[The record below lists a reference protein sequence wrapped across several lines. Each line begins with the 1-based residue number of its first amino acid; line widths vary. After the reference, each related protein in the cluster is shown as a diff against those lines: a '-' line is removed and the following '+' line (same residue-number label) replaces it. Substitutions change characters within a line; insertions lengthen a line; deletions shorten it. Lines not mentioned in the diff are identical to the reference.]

1 MEYFIGGI
9 IAIIIIV
16 AIGLFLRKKLYDS
29 VDYYEQWKLDI
40 MNRDVAAEIAR
51 VKALNLE
58 GETKEQFE
66 TWRESWDNI
75 LTKDLAN
82 VEELL
87 YDAEKAADRYNFPN
101 AKKITNKM
109 DTILTDVEEKID
121 VILTDLQHLIATE
134 ESNRA
139 EIESI
144 EPRIE
149 EVKSHLAKHHHQYE
163 QAQERFDTVI
173 KDMQEQTA
181 AYHEQIEEGN
191 YGQGS
196 EIIQNL
202 RQQIDQLEEEAE
214 DYPVLHHKCCKELP
228 QQLHELTQGL
238 TEMKEQGYI
247 LADLQIEEEIT
258 QYADRLSDL
267 AQELE
272 REGVTNVRNAV
283 FEIEER
289 ITEMYDVLE
298 EEVLARKYVEKETSV
313 CETRVEQLVDAFSA
327 TEKEVT
333 DLKQAYYLEEAD
345 DEQFSR
351 LFYQVDQLNHDT
363 KRFLDKAATNMMA
376 YSNLKQDLEVLY
388 NKQQALQEE
397 HKDFKARL
405 QNLRQDEMDARD
417 SVQALQEDIVKM
429 NRKIRSSNIPQVP
442 AYIWGLADEVR
453 HKNDL
458 VLEALTEQPL
468 DMVHVQQLLEDA
480 ETAMN
485 TTNERADAMLDQA
498 YLTEHV
504 IQYANRYRSS
514 YQELAVALTE
524 SENLFR
530 KAEYELALEK
540 AARALEAVEP
550 GALKKVE
557 KYQEQTVS

>member
-16 AIGLFLRKKLYDS
+16 AIGLYLRKRLYDS

-66 TWRESWDNI
+66 NWRESWDNI

-101 AKKITNKM
+101 AKKITSKM
-109 DTILTDVEEKID
+109 DTILTDIEEQID
-121 VILTDLQHLIATE
+121 VILTELQQLIDTE

-163 QAQERFDTVI
+163 QAQERFDAVI
-173 KDMQEQTA
+173 KDLQEQTA
-181 AYHEQIEEGN
+181 AYHEQIKEGN

-196 EIIQNL
+196 EIIQHL

-214 DYPVLHHKCCKELP
+214 DYPVLHHKCSKELP

-238 TEMKEQGYI
+238 TEMQEQGYI
-247 LADLQIEEEIT
+247 LSDLQIEEEIA
-258 QYADRLSDL
+258 QYEGRLSDL
-267 AQELE
+267 LRELE
-272 REGVTNVRNAV
+272 REGVANVRNSV
-283 FEIEER
+283 FEMEER
-289 ITEMYDVLE
+289 ITEIYDLLE
-298 EEVLARKYVEKETSV
+298 AEVMARKYVEKEVAV
-313 CETRVEQLVDAFSA
+313 CEKRVKQLMDDFSA
-327 TEKEVT
+327 TEQEVE

-345 DEQFSR
+345 EEQFSR
-351 LFYQVDQLNHDT
+351 LVYQVDQLNHDT
-363 KRFLDKAATNMMA
+363 GKFLDKAAANTMA
-376 YSNLKQDLEVLY
+376 YSKLKQGLEALFHE
-388 NKQQALQEE
+388 QQALQEDHE
-397 HKDFKARL
+397 DFKAKL
-405 QNLRQDEMDARD
+405 QNLRQEEMDARD
-417 SVQALQEDIVKM
+417 AVQALQEGIAKM

-442 AYIWGLADEVR
+442 AYIWELADEAK

-458 VLEALTEQPL
+458 VLEALAEQPL

-480 ETAMN
+480 KAAMDQA
-485 TTNERADAMLDQA
+485 NERADAMLDQA

-514 YQELAVALTE
+514 YQELAVALAE

-530 KAEYELALEK
+530 KAEYELALEI